1 MATERRDEPAAPT
14 PTVPSVRWDD
24 SHLKSSYANVCNVSS
39 PREEVVLMFGIN
51 QSWERGQSEVAVQ
64 LTDRLILSPFAAKR
78 LAALLTNVMR
88 EYETR
93 FGPLNLEAPPR
104 QNVSAPAVPEQTS

>member
-1 MATERRDEPAAPT
+1 MATERRDEPEAPRPTAPT
-14 PTVPSVRWDD
+14 VRWDD

-39 PREEVVLMFGIN
+39 TREEVVLMFGIN
-51 QSWERGQSEVAVQ
+51 QSWERGQTEVAVQ
-64 LTDRLILSPFAAKR
+64 LTDRIILSPFAAKR

-93 FGPLNLEAPPR
+93 FGALNLEMVQR
-104 QNVSAPAVPEQTS
+104 QDGVASPAS